1 MCHVIRF
8 LFLPDGFDLSL
19 TSPCVVRVQVH
30 RFLLPTEQYVH
41 SLCENPKAVDYR
53 LSPVSQSG
61 LVMANVTGMDEKK
74 VCYLAEMSAGKQFFF
89 SVCFCFLP
97 PSTVLLSSGWR
108 AEPLLFFLFSLK
120 TTFCKS
126 SRI

>member
-1 MCHVIRF
+1 MELRHCCSYYDEHLHFSPETMCHVIRF

-53 LSPVSQSG
+53 LTPVSQSG
-61 LVMANVTGMDEKK
+61 LVMANGTGMDEKRF
-74 VCYLAEMSAGKQFFF
+74 A
-89 SVCFCFLP
+89 
-97 PSTVLLSSGWR
+97 
-108 AEPLLFFLFSLK
+108 
-120 TTFCKS
+120 
-126 SRI
+126 I

>member
-1 MCHVIRF
+1 M
-8 LFLPDGFDLSL
+8 PDGFDLSL

-89 SVCFCFLP
+89 LFVFVFYLHQQCFSLQVGEQNHFFF
-97 PSTVLLSSGWR
+97 S
-108 AEPLLFFLFSLK
+108 FFL
-120 TTFCKS
+120 
-126 SRI
+126 